1 MTKHEAAIVEIFT
14 GVCMLTGNDRKYV
27 YEYADKLI
35 GRPIMTHELLEFET
49 ELKEKGRED
58 FINLCKNLTD

>member
-14 GVCMLTGNDRKYV
+14 GVCMLTGNDRKYI
-27 YEYADKLI
+27 YEYAEKLI
-35 GRPIMTHELLEFET
+35 RRPIMTHELLEFET
-49 ELKEKGRED
+49 ELKEKSRED

>member
-27 YEYADKLI
+27 YEYAEKLI

-49 ELKEKGRED
+49 ELKEKSRED

>member
-1 MTKHEAAIVEIFT
+1 MAKHEAAIVEIFT

-27 YEYADKLI
+27 YEYAEKLI

-49 ELKEKGRED
+49 ELKEKSGED